1 MDLHLRAA
9 RPGDTA
15 LLLSLIRELAVYE
28 RLASSV
34 VATEELLHEELF
46 VKGHGEALLAEVHT
60 DGNVQTVGFALYFHS
75 FSTFMGRSGLY
86 LEDLFVRETWRGK
99 GVGGRLLAELARIA
113 LERGCGRLEWSVL
126 DWNTPAIDVYRRLG
140 AVPME
145 EWTVFRLE
153 GEGIRRLAERH

>member
-1 MDLHLRAA
+1 
-9 RPGDTA
+9 
-15 LLLSLIRELAVYE
+15 
-28 RLASSV
+28 
-34 VATEELLHEELF
+34 
-46 VKGHGEALLAEVHT
+46 
-60 DGNVQTVGFALYFHS
+60 VQTVGFALYFHS